1 MNKNKLIFKNML
13 RDDYKPPKGFKL
25 IKQGDILESERRQ
38 GFQKDGKQIGNPTD
52 KEVILIKE

>member
-1 MNKNKLIFKNML
+1 MF

-25 IKQGDILESERRQ
+25 IKQGDISELERKQEY
-38 GFQKDGKQIGNPTD
+38 QKSGELIGKITD